1 MVLAYIYLYL
11 FILICVATVGW
22 SIIRLERIYQY
33 PFFMASVFLS
43 FILPQAFGLIST
55 YDNYGS
61 VVTPSI
67 IAKTLLY
74 SCMCAGMCWLA
85 YQGQPNQKWLS
96 RLNIPIDE
104 RKLFRAAIV
113 LSAIG
118 HLCTFFLSR
127 IEIQLAA
134 HNGNWTGPATII
146 IFFTGVL
153 YIALPIFLIITL
165 IRPHWLNITL
175 TVITAWPI
183 LQRIINSGRRQ
194 ETVALV
200 MIIIVSIFFVKRY
213 IPPRWLFLGGIF
225 LGAFIIPALG
235 QMRGGFWTALFNG
248 DWELIRS
255 TAESSLDQVAETGD
269 ILELRNAAL
278 IIDSS
283 ERLNQYGYGT
293 GLWDTIIFQ
302 FVPGQIVGFDVKES
316 LQLKIGTMYD
326 LGTIYGYRWH
336 TGTTTTGIGDS
347 FSDFSYF
354 GCLTFALMAF
364 LFKHLWVAAAY
375 RGSII
380 AAILYASLID
390 SAMVGISHGI
400 GRFVNELIFKGG
412 LVFLVALFC
421 RRKVPVMPNLV
432 L

>member
-43 FILPQAFGLIST
+43 FILPQAFGLINT
-55 YDNYGS
+55 YDNYRS
-61 VVTPSI
+61 VVTPAI

-85 YQGQPNQKWLS
+85 YQGQPNQKWLV

-118 HLCTFFLSR
+118 HLCTFLLSR
-127 IEIQLAA
+127 IEIQRAA
-134 HNGNWTGPATII
+134 HNNNWTGPATILY
-146 IFFTGVL
+146 FFSGVL

-183 LQRIINSGRRQ
+183 LQRVINGGRRQ

-200 MIIIVSIFFVKRY
+200 MIVVVSFFFVKRY
-213 IPPRWLFLGGIF
+213 IPPRWLFVGGIF

-235 QMRGGFWTALFNG
+235 RLRGGFWTALFNG
-248 DWELIRS
+248 DWELLTSI
-255 TAESSLDQVAETGD
+255 AESSLDQVTETGD

-278 IIDSS
+278 IIDSTDVM
-283 ERLNQYGYGT
+283 NQYGYGT
-293 GLWDTIIFQ
+293 GLWDWIIFQ

-316 LQLKIGTMYD
+316 LQFKIGTMYD
-326 LGTIYGYRWH
+326 LETIYGYRWH
-336 TGTTTTGIGDS
+336 TGTTDTGMGDS
-347 FSDFSYF
+347 FSDFGYF
-354 GCLTFALMAF
+354 GCLAFALMAF
-364 LFKHLWVAAAY
+364 LFKNLWVAAAY

-390 SAMVGISHGI
+390 SAMIGVSHGI
-400 GRFVNELIFKGG
+400 GRFVNEFIFKAGV
-412 LVFLVALFC
+412 VFLVAFFC
-421 RRKVPVMPNLV
+421 RRKVPVMGNLTD
-432 L
+432 